1 MTDQTT
7 PEPLTDDILAA
18 MRDRSQ
24 GIDCA
29 READDSAEDVP
40 RLLDEVDRLRAE
52 RDRLYTETLRL
63 GISLA
68 ETIRERQQARQA
80 LGATQRDRAAAL
92 DVAAD
97 LTAERDQA
105 RAEIDRQR
113 HEREKYTER
122 WDALDLQRLAA
133 LELHALP
140 FCETC
145 NDHGPCETRRALDG
159 DGVTACTGC
168 GRCSVCRRGGV
179 TAHSV
184 LGIGPAEHIETTTL
198 AAVHEAEPRI
208 VDPVEEPCDACHG
221 TGYIVGV
228 SHVERALAAAIG
240 PDQPCSECDGTGRA
254 IVTNPAHDA
263 AEREAPVCMRASSAG
278 PLLGGCSARSIG

>member
-7 PEPLTDDILAA
+7 PEPLTDDELAA

-29 READDSAEDVP
+29 REAYDSAEDVP
-40 RLLDEVDRLRAE
+40 RLLDEVDRLRTE

-68 ETIRERQQARQA
+68 ETIHERHQARQA

-168 GRCSVCRRGGV
+168 ETCSVCRARGLHRWEAIATVRPGHV
-179 TAHSV
+179 
-184 LGIGPAEHIETTTL
+184 ETTPGSTPLTL
-198 AAVHEAEPRI
+198 AQAAGHLHDWARDLADGTRTDWPAGHPDIIHGIRAAA
-208 VDPVEEPCDACHG
+208 DWLDARA
-221 TGYIVGV
+221 TYETEVR
-228 SHVERALAAAIG
+228 EQLRALVDRHGMADRTCLIG
-240 PDQPCSECDGTGRA
+240 DDTTE
-254 IVTNPAHDA
+254 
-263 AEREAPVCMRASSAG
+263 
-278 PLLGGCSARSIG
+278 